1 MKKWNLGRLLAVVL
15 VLGMVMSM
23 TPALAANESANVV
36 YRSGNIYTMDDS
48 NPHATALAVKDGR
61 LLYVGSD
68 SGLPL
73 HFMYHLPPLLSF
85 FHSQKGPPQ
94 SRLALL
100 RGLESCFGLT
110 FEYQCGQIAEEN

>member
-1 MKKWNLGRLLAVVL
+1 MKKRNLGRLLAAVL

-23 TPALAANESANVV
+23 TPALAVSESADVV

-85 FHSQKGPPQ
+85 FHSQKGPAPQ
-94 SRLALL
+94 EA
-100 RGLESCFGLT
+100 GPG
-110 FEYQCGQIAEEN
+110 GGVWVKGWG